1 MSTDVLRNLVKEK
14 KFVWEEKH
22 EMAFQKLKDGLCS
35 DTVLAYFDTH
45 AQHEIHVDGSPIGVS
60 ATLVQK
66 KKNDEVW
73 RVVQYA
79 SRALNSAE
87 KKYSQI
93 ELEMLAV
100 DFGCKKFHVYLYGA
114 PFIVVSDHKPL
125 EVIFNNPRH
134 QTSLRLQRI
143 LVRFMDYDFG
153 VKYRPGKDNISDYTS
168 RHPMQSEEDIEAN
181 VEDEVL

>member
-1 MSTDVLRNLVKEK
+1 MSTDVLQNLVKAE

-22 EMAFQKLKDGLCS
+22 EMAFQKLKDDLSS
-35 DTVLAYFDTH
+35 DTILAYFDTQ
-45 AQHEIHVDGSPIGVS
+45 AQHEVHVDGWPFGVS

-66 KKNDEVW
+66 RKNDEVW

-79 SRALNSAE
+79 SRALNSGE

-114 PFIVVSDHKPL
+114 RECIPAAITRLDIIKSTAEDSILQK
-125 EVIFNNPRH
+125 VIKCMKRWKD
-134 QTSLRLQRI
+134 RLQGCGPYAI
-143 LVRFMDYDFG
+143 
-153 VKYRPGKDNISDYTS
+153 
-168 RHPMQSEEDIEAN
+168 
-181 VEDEVL
+181 